1 MDDLLRLAAWA
12 AEALTEADN
21 TIYQSCGCIPGG
33 SQDTWT
39 PEGVLEA
46 ARIKGE
52 DAQRRIAECEIGY

>member
-1 MDDLLRLAAWA
+1 MDGLLRLALA

-46 ARIKGE
+46 AGIKGE
-52 DAQRRIAECEIGY
+52 DAQKRIAECEIGY